1 MHNHIIHTNTINT
14 SLLILTKKK
23 RFLKDLLLYLLLRSS
38 LHCRN
43 NPRMEKAKPED
54 LVIVCGEVSVETE
67 NQYSSPENE
76 VYKK

>member
-1 MHNHIIHTNTINT
+1 M
-14 SLLILTKKK
+14 
-23 RFLKDLLLYLLLRSS
+23 YLLHRSS

-76 VYKK
+76 VNKRKEKS